1 MEFDYD
7 KSVSNAHLEAAGWGI
22 NAFNHSSPFESHVV
36 YVRDY
41 RNDHIRLFTINQRD
55 FDTINIPLDITSD
68 MQASVIAK
76 LVFTAARR
84 ELNTKESNTLALAL
98 VGYAK
103 STETYRSWRRVSGT
117 TERLH
122 MVINIYAGSGLLRP
136 FIARAPET
144 VLTTQELLVF
154 SSQVKNMDVSNHP
167 EWFRGLR

>member
-1 MEFDYD
+1 MD
-7 KSVSNAHLEAAGWGI
+7 
-22 NAFNHSSPFESHVV
+22 AFNQSNPFESHVI

-41 RNDHIRLFTINQRD
+41 RNDHIRLFTIKKAD
-55 FDTINIPLDITSD
+55 FDTIKLPLYLTSD
-68 MQASVIAK
+68 MLASVIAEFVSK
-76 LVFTAARR
+76 AAKGK
-84 ELNTKESNTLALAL
+84 LNTKESDTLAPAL

-103 STETYRSWRRVSGT
+103 STETYRSWRRVSGA

-122 MVINIYAGSGLLRP
+122 MVINIYAGFGLLRP

>member
-1 MEFDYD
+1 
-7 KSVSNAHLEAAGWGI
+7 
-22 NAFNHSSPFESHVV
+22 
-36 YVRDY
+36 
-41 RNDHIRLFTINQRD
+41 
-55 FDTINIPLDITSD
+55 
-68 MQASVIAK
+68 
-76 LVFTAARR
+76 
-84 ELNTKESNTLALAL
+84 LNTKESDTLAPAL

-167 EWFRGLR
+167 EWFRG